1 MGPWHRARGRT
12 PPSVLRL
19 ALRLGP
25 TPLRCCSSAH
35 SPAEGM
41 YTHATYWKGKFAAG
55 MMPQLKQY
63 GNEDLIQTIRCV
75 HVGVSG

>member
-1 MGPWHRARGRT
+1 
-12 PPSVLRL
+12 
-19 ALRLGP
+19 
-25 TPLRCCSSAH
+25 
-35 SPAEGM
+35 M